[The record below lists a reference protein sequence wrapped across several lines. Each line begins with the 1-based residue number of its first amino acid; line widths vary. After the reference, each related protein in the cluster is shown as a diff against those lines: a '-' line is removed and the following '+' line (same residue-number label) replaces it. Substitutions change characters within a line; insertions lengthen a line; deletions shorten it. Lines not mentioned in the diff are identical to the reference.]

1 MALVDK
7 AVITAA
13 LGYVFI
19 APVGTAAPAPT
30 ALKTI
35 KPGVFGADTSYT
47 LKLKGTPTGGTF
59 TLTAATTGTGA
70 ATATTAAIA
79 WNASAEQVRSE
90 LEKLSTIGTGNVQ
103 AAGVDMTDAAGV
115 EITLVGKHLT
125 GSGITITSTPTLTG
139 GTTPSV
145 EVTKTALAAG
155 GGWVNIGHTSR
166 DDLPEFGYDGGDTET
181 RGSWQN
187 ASLREVVTD
196 QAADYCIIRLMQ
208 FTNDALELYYGRN
221 ASTTPGVFGV
231 PTGTQ
236 VPQEHALFIVIVDG
250 TTKLGFH
257 ASKASFRRDDS
268 ITMAVDEFAILPV
281 RATFMD
287 YGTSAIK
294 YSWIEE
300 DFFA

>member
-7 AVITAA
+7 AVVTAA

-19 APVGTAAPAPT
+19 APVGTAAPSPT
-30 ALKTI
+30 ALKTLE
-35 KPGVFGADTSYT
+35 PGTFGADTSYT
-47 LKLKGTPTGGTF
+47 FKLTGNPTGGTF
-59 TLTAATTGTGA
+59 TLTAAKTGAGA
-70 ATATTAAIA
+70 ATATSAAIA
-79 WNASAEQVRSE
+79 FNATADQVRAE
-90 LEKLSTIGTGNVQ
+90 LEKLSTIGSGNVQ
-103 AAGVDMTDAAGV
+103 ASGVSVNDAAGV
-115 EITLVGKHLT
+115 TITLVGKHLT
-125 GSGITITSTPTLTG
+125 NSGITVTATPSLTG
-139 GTTPSV
+139 GTTPTV
-145 EVTKTALAAG
+145 NVTKNTLAAG
-155 GGWVNIGHTSR
+155 GAWVNIGHTSR
-166 DDLPEFGYDGGDTET
+166 DDLPEWGYDGGDTET

-208 FTNDALELYYGRN
+208 FTSDALELYYGRN
-221 ASTTPGVFGV
+221 ASTTSGVFGV

-250 TTKLGFH
+250 ATKLGFH

-268 ITMAVDEFAILPV
+268 ITMAVDEFAVLPV

-287 YGTSAIK
+287 YGTSPIK

>member
-1 MALVDK
+1 
-7 AVITAA
+7 
-13 LGYVFI
+13 
-19 APVGTAAPAPT
+19 
-30 ALKTI
+30 
-35 KPGVFGADTSYT
+35 
-47 LKLKGTPTGGTF
+47 
-59 TLTAATTGTGA
+59 
-70 ATATTAAIA
+70 
-79 WNASAEQVRSE
+79 
-90 LEKLSTIGTGNVQ
+90 
-103 AAGVDMTDAAGV
+103 V
-115 EITLVGKHLT
+115 EITLVGKLLT
-125 GSGITITSTPTLTG
+125 GSGITLTTTPTLTG
-139 GTTPSV
+139 GTTPTV
-145 EVTKTALAAG
+145 EVTKNALAAG
-155 GGWVNIGHTSR
+155 GGWINIGHTSR

-187 ASLREVVTD
+187 ASLREVVTN

-208 FTNDALELYYGRN
+208 FTKDALELYYGHN
-221 ASTTPGVFGV
+221 ASTTAGVFGV

-250 TTKLGFH
+250 TTHLGFH

-300 DFFA
+300 DFFAA